1 MATTIFRF
9 YNTETTTH
17 FYTANPDE
25 VDVILETLPHYRF
38 EGPKFNVE
46 AGNTNVFR
54 LFNLETG
61 AHLYT
66 TDQNERSILLQSSNF
81 RDEGVAYTLDGS
93 GTDVHRYFHTHTGTH
108 FFTNSE
114 TEKADIDANLP
125 HLRYEGVAYRANPTH
140 ETETGTAFSDTINT
154 ENISELFANVVGLA
168 GDDNLSSDKLGW
180 MFGGPGD
187 DTITFDQL
195 TEDARILNSGADF
208 IEVYG
213 GSGADTFVI
222 QEQQSTVRYI
232 HDFDFFEG
240 DRIKLVNANGDTVAP
255 TNNGN
260 LFGETPTFGSQ
271 GSLGL
276 ISGLTW
282 GSTYLTGTVISD
294 DFFI

>member
-25 VDVILETLPHYRF
+25 VDVILETLPQYSF

-46 AGNTNVFR
+46 PGNINVFR

-66 TDQNERSILLQSSNF
+66 TDQNERAVLSQSSNF

-93 GTDVHRYFHTHTGTH
+93 GTDVHRYFHTGTGTH

-140 ETETGTAFSDTINT
+140 ETETGTSLGDTINT
-154 ENISELFANVVGLA
+154 ENISEPFANVVGLA

-180 MFGGPGD
+180 IYGGPGD
-187 DTITFDQL
+187 DTITLKALDI
-195 TEDARILNSGADF
+195 DASQSESSGAGF
-208 IEVYG
+208 LEVYG

-222 QEQQSTVRYI
+222 EQHFSVRYI
-232 HDFDFFEG
+232 HDFNFFEG
-240 DRIKLVNANGDTVAP
+240 DRIKFVDEAGSSVQPVEGFSNATFENIYYGEGDNRLSSVV
-255 TNNGN
+255 
-260 LFGETPTFGSQ
+260 
-271 GSLGL
+271 
-276 ISGLTW
+276 W
-282 GSTYLTGTVISD
+282 GTTILTGAAIND

>member
-17 FYTANPDE
+17 FYTANPNE
-25 VDVILETLPHYRF
+25 VDVILETLPQYSF

-66 TDQNERSILLQSSNF
+66 TDQNERAVLSQSPNF
-81 RDEGVAYTLDGS
+81 RDEGVAYTTDNS
-93 GTDVHRYFHTHTGTH
+93 GTDVHRYFHTETGTH

-140 ETETGTAFSDTINT
+140 ETETGTSFGDTINT
-154 ENISELFANVVGLA
+154 ENISEDFANVVGLA

-180 MFGGPGD
+180 IYGGPGD
-187 DTITFDQL
+187 DTITLKALDI
-195 TEDARILNSGADF
+195 DASSSAGFL
-208 IEVYG
+208 EVYG

-222 QEQQSTVRYI
+222 EQHFSVRYI

-240 DRIKLVNANGDTVAP
+240 DRIQFVDETGDSVSPVSSAD
-255 TNNGN
+255 
-260 LFGETPTFGSQ
+260 FGFGTGVI
-271 GSLGL
+271 GSVL
-276 ISGLTW
+276 W
-282 GSTYLTGTVISD
+282 GTTHLTGTAIQD

>member
-25 VDVILETLPHYRF
+25 VDVILETLPQYSF

-46 AGNTNVFR
+46 PGNINVFR

-66 TDQNERSILLQSSNF
+66 TDQNERAVLSQSSNF

-93 GTDVHRYFHTHTGTH
+93 GTDVHRYFHTGTGTH

-114 TEKADIDANLP
+114 TEKADIDSNLP

-140 ETETGTAFSDTINT
+140 ETETGTSLGDTINT
-154 ENISELFANVVGLA
+154 ENISEDFANVVGLA
-168 GDDNLSSDKLGW
+168 GDDNLSSNKLGW
-180 MFGGPGD
+180 IYGGPGD
-187 DTITFDQL
+187 DTITIQQL
-195 TEDARILNSGADF
+195 DLANESGGF
-208 IEVYG
+208 LEIYG
-213 GSGADTFVI
+213 GSGADTFI
-222 QEQQSTVRYI
+222 IEQGIRGENRFPTDKYI
-232 HDFDFFEG
+232 HDFNFFEG
-240 DRIKLVNANGDTVAP
+240 DRIQFVDETGASVQP
-255 TNNGN
+255 V
-260 LFGETPTFGSQ
+260 LFQPGASADIIYDDSGHR
-271 GSLGL
+271 
-276 ISGLTW
+276 ISSVSW
-282 GSTYLTGTVISD
+282 GTIHLTGTAISD

>member
-1 MATTIFRF
+1 MTTTIFRF

-25 VDVILETLPHYRF
+25 VDVILETLPQYRF

-66 TDQNERSILLQSSNF
+66 TDQNERAVLSQSPNF

-93 GTDVHRYFHTHTGTH
+93 GTDVHRYFHTETGTH

-140 ETETGTAFSDTINT
+140 ETETGTSFGDTINT
-154 ENISELFANVVGLA
+154 ENISEDFANVVGLA
-168 GDDNLSSDKLGW
+168 GDDNLSSNKLGW
-180 MFGGPGD
+180 IYGGPGD
-187 DTITFDQL
+187 DTITIQELDVSTPTFQGFL
-195 TEDARILNSGADF
+195 EIF
-208 IEVYG
+208 G
-213 GSGADTFVI
+213 GSGADTFI
-222 QEQQSTVRYI
+222 IEQSRAQKYI

-240 DRIKLVNANGDTVAP
+240 DRIQFVDETGASVQPVSTITNTEIIPAGVPFYGTGDI
-255 TNNGN
+255 
-260 LFGETPTFGSQ
+260 
-271 GSLGL
+271 
-276 ISGLTW
+276 ISG
-282 GSTYLTGTVISD
+282 GSFGNTILIGTAISD
-294 DFFI
+294 DYFI